1 MTNPSGN
8 HMFAQVNSEYTAL
21 LHTFQ
26 ELQKQTA
33 DAHIAHQQ
41 FMATGHAAFLRAAEA
56 TFTNLTRL
64 ISGESTASNQH
75 SAAREAAI
83 DEQPKSLQSPE
94 IIEAPHHHAPNEPDQ
109 VHPIAAAPELGQI
122 AAAQPVNQLSVQPA
136 TPSAVMPSDT
146 QTDESIIST
155 PPQIDLQQHPNAA
168 TQSAAQILLE
178 IVSDKTG
185 YPIEMLDLSMEL
197 ESELGIDSIKRVE
210 ILSALEDQL
219 PSGIKMNANELA
231 VRRTLGEIAD
241 YVEHSSGKKS

>member
-1 MTNPSGN
+1 MTNQAGN
-8 HMFAQVNSEYTAL
+8 HMLAQVNSEYSAL

-75 SAAREAAI
+75 SAAREAVI
-83 DEQPKSLQSPE
+83 DEQPKPLQNPE
-94 IIEAPHHHAPNEPDQ
+94 ITELPHHHAPNEPDR
-109 VHPIAAAPELGQI
+109 VHPIAAAPELEQI
-122 AAAQPVNQLSVQPA
+122 AEVQPASQPSEQPA
-136 TPSAVMPSDT
+136 TPSAVMPSGM
-146 QTDESIIST
+146 QSDESIIGK
-155 PPQIDLQQHPNAA
+155 PPQIDLQQQPNAA
-168 TQSAAQILLE
+168 TQNAAQLLLD

-185 YPIEMLDLSMEL
+185 YPMEMLDLSMEM

-210 ILSALEDQL
+210 IFSALQDQL
-219 PSGIKMNANELA
+219 PTGIQINANELA

-241 YVEHSSGKKS
+241 YVERSFEKKS